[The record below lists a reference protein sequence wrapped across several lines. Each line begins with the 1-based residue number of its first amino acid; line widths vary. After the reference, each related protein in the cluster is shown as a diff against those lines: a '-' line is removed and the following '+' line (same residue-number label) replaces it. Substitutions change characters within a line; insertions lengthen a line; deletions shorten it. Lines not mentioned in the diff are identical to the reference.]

1 MGEKHVKI
9 EVIER
14 RRSIRRFKEDAV
26 PAEMIVQILEVARQA
41 PSAKNSQ
48 PWRFLVLGAQSR
60 AAALDA
66 MEAGIR
72 RRLEVAEN
80 RKLLADAIHTLRIMR
95 QAPALMLIVNP
106 TGGNPADGISG
117 FARVAE
123 LLDAMS
129 VGAAV
134 ENLLLEVVAL
144 GLGALWIG
152 NTFFAYDE
160 ITSALGIQGQMLG
173 AIALGWPDEVPE
185 ARSRKS
191 MAETAEFLP

>member
-1 MGEKHVKI
+1 MKT

-26 PAEMIVQILEVARQA
+26 PAEMIVQILEAARQA
-41 PSAKNSQ
+41 PSAKNAQ

-60 AAALDA
+60 AIALDA
-66 MEAGIR
+66 MDAGIR
-72 RRLEVAEN
+72 RRMETAEH

-95 QAPALMLIVNP
+95 HVPALMLIVNP
-106 TGGNPADGISG
+106 TGGNPTDGISG
-117 FARVAE
+117 LARVAE

-134 ENLLLEVVAL
+134 ENLLLEAAAL

-160 ITSALGIQGQMLG
+160 ITSALGIQGQLLG
-173 AIALGWPDEVPE
+173 AIALGWPDEAPE
-185 ARSRKS
+185 PRPRKP
-191 MAETAEFLP
+191 MAETAAFLP

>member
-1 MGEKHVKI
+1 MKI

-26 PAEMIVQILEVARQA
+26 PAEMIVQILEAARQA
-41 PSAKNSQ
+41 PSAKNAQ

-60 AAALDA
+60 AIALDA
-66 MEAGIR
+66 MDAGIR
-72 RRLEVAEN
+72 RRMETAEH
-80 RKLLADAIHTLRIMR
+80 RKLLADTIHTLRIMR
-95 QAPALMLIVNP
+95 HVPALMLIVNP
-106 TGGNPADGISG
+106 TGGNPTDGISG
-117 FARVAE
+117 LARVAE

-134 ENLLLEVVAL
+134 ENLLLEAAAL

-160 ITSALGIQGQMLG
+160 ITSALGIQGHLLG
-173 AIALGWPDEVPE
+173 AIALGWPDEAPE
-185 ARSRKS
+185 PRPRKP
-191 MAETAEFLP
+191 MAETAAFLP